1 MQGGPWQYN
10 IYNPS
15 TTFQYQE
22 LQGQSHPYNYNTASS
37 RWVAPQTPS
46 TGPSPAPLSP
56 SRDQDLPPTYLI
68 ALKVLNPQNKRDY
81 TMFTLRDLTE
91 EDLISP
97 ESIKEA
103 IFGQVGDD
111 VSRKLDFQVGYT
123 KKSQK
128 IWINNE
134 RDIKEASDILKAG
147 KLTLWCIGL
156 GKQTARKR
164 TRDHDT
170 ESDDGTSDTEEVSK
184 TSTAYSKKKKSA
196 SEERESRVVE
206 LKKQLREKHGS
217 AYSGIQFSVWAET
230 IAAGNHDSLDN
241 PPLGILNFG
250 SRPRGRASYFEDTL
264 TNVVGKLANA
274 LSPTPSC
281 TTTSVTKGMNSPSKS
296 VELRGKYLQQ
306 LKELVNLRDIG
317 ALTED
322 EYEEHR
328 SIIVDQMRKLP
339 TN

>member
-1 MQGGPWQYN
+1 MQNGPWQYN
-10 IYNPS
+10 VFHPS

-22 LQGQSHPYNYNTASS
+22 LQGQSPYNYNTASS
-37 RWVAPQTPS
+37 RWAAPTLPGSQSPNPL
-46 TGPSPAPLSP
+46 GPAPAHQLSP
-56 SRDQDLPPTYLI
+56 PRDQDLPAATTTYSLP
-68 ALKVLNPQNKRDY
+68 LKVLNPQNKKDY

-91 EDLISP
+91 DDLSSP

-103 IFGQVGDD
+103 IFVQVGEDV
-111 VSRKLDFQVGYT
+111 VSRKLDFQVGFT

-128 IWINNE
+128 MWINND
-134 RDIKEASDILKAG
+134 RDIRDALEILKTG
-147 KLTLWCIGL
+147 KLALWCIGV
-156 GKQTARKR
+156 GSKAAKKR
-164 TRDHDT
+164 TRENDS
-170 ESDDGTSDTEEVSK
+170 ESEASDMEETSKGNASR
-184 TSTAYSKKKKSA
+184 SKKKKTA

-217 AYSGIQFSVWAET
+217 TYSGIQFSVWAET

-241 PPLGILNFG
+241 PPTGIMNFG
-250 SRPRGRASYFEDTL
+250 SRPRGRSSNFEEAL
-264 TNVVGKLANA
+264 TNAVGKLASVI
-274 LSPTPSC
+274 SPTP
-281 TTTSVTKGMNSPSKS
+281 VTRGINSPSKS

-317 ALTED
+317 ALTEN

-339 TN
+339 